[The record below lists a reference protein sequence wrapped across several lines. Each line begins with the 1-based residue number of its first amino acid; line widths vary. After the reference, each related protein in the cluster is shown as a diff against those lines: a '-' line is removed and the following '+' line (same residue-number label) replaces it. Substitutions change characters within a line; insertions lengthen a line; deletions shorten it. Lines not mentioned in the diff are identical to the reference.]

1 MPFFLVQTSLKS
13 GDLAQVS
20 QFEVSSSHQLVL
32 INSSSSGVERKLNSL
47 NNILID
53 LCVLINDQQLSGM
66 LSINSN
72 VHEVEGSIPSVST
85 PMFLSASPR
94 FCVEDP
100 SSRYRAHALCSFWPR
115 ESSWVFRV
123 LSHQYCRL
131 VSMLVALAWSSE
143 RASFT
148 SG

>member
-1 MPFFLVQTSLKS
+1 MPFWFDQTSLKS

-20 QFEVSSSHQLVL
+20 QFESTSSHQLVL

-53 LCVLINDQQLSGM
+53 LCVLISDHQLSGM

-85 PMFLSASPR
+85 RIFFFVFLETLHLFGIVTVNLPEDLSESKAFLPR
-94 FCVEDP
+94 FC
-100 SSRYRAHALCSFWPR
+100 L
-115 ESSWVFRV
+115 
-123 LSHQYCRL
+123 
-131 VSMLVALAWSSE
+131 
-143 RASFT
+143 
-148 SG
+148 